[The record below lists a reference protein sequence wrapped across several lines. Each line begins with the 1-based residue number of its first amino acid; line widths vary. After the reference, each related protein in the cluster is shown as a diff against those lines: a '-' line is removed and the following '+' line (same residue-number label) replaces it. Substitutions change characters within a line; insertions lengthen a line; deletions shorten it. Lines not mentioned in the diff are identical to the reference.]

1 MHCKYVACVIYD
13 TYMTKE
19 MILTKKK
26 KAKKIIIDGQK
37 NRGQACRQG
46 GGAEGSP
53 ALNNQLSVGL
63 KVNGRVRGSQK
74 PCPLSIA
81 DFRLLRTHVVLV
93 RASVAR
99 GIIVFLFLFL
109 VIYLLQ
115 ADTYVYAKN
124 NNKSME
130 NVESTVED
138 IAHRSKKNREI
149 PENPSSKS
157 GNETGR
163 ASEISSN
170 RESETDEDLV
180 YNFKNSKKD
189 GTITFTKKWK
199 DNKSNNDRPVPDIEI
214 STKKPSKNTKG
225 YTVTFY
231 GNGLKFADGTDT
243 NEMVFNSSKEVVSG
257 QYKIPGSTYVF
268 WYTESSCE
276 NEVKVSKDGV
286 PNIELTGDIN
296 LYAKAITFTLK
307 PGPDFNKLIP
317 DDVKEIIFTDEEM
330 PENVDKSNI
339 IDVDTDGDKGVVA
352 WKDKTTMKVSSQIEG
367 VNINF
372 NSNSGSMFADK
383 TSLSAIS
390 FNNIDTSSTAIMSF
404 MFGGCKNLISLDL
417 KAFDTSK
424 VNIMSGMFYECNNLT
439 ALNISNFDTSN
450 VVWANSMFKNCSSL
464 TELDVSNFVTA
475 NMANMNDMFNGC
487 KKIVTLDVSGFNT
500 SKVIGMGYM
509 FFNCTALTTL
519 DVSNFDTS
527 NVTTF
532 VGMYSGCSNVSELDV
547 SRFNTSKATDLGQ
560 MFYDCRKVTKL
571 DVSNF
576 DTSKAT
582 TLNHMFCGCSRL
594 SSLDVSNFNTSNAKY
609 MQYMFNDCSG
619 LTEINVSSFDTKKV
633 INMELMFYGC
643 QKIKTLDLSS
653 FETPNVTN
661 LCNMFNMCYSL
672 TRLDISNI
680 NSSKVT
686 NMNWMFSN
694 LNNLKSLSLGENFS
708 FIGTA
713 YGLSGTWRNSNGE
726 EFDAMAM
733 PNSVADT
740 YTRIV

>member
-1 MHCKYVACVIYD
+1 MHCKYAICVIYVS
-13 TYMTKE
+13 YMTKE

-26 KAKKIIIDGQK
+26 KAQKIIIDGQK
-37 NRGQACRQG
+37 NRDQACRQG
-46 GGAEGSP
+46 GGAEGSQT
-53 ALNNQLSVGL
+53 LNNQLSVGL
-63 KVNGRVRGSQK
+63 KVNGRVHR
-74 PCPLSIA
+74 
-81 DFRLLRTHVVLV
+81 LV

-138 IAHRSKKNREI
+138 IAHGSKKKGEV
-149 PENPSSKS
+149 PENLSLRS
-157 GNETGR
+157 GSETGR
-163 ASEISSN
+163 ASEISTSN

-189 GTITFTKKWK
+189 GTITFIKKWK

-243 NEMVFNSSKEVVSG
+243 NEMVFNSSKEIVSG

-268 WYTESSCE
+268 WYTEASCK
-276 NEVKVSKDGV
+276 NEVKVSKDGI

-307 PGPDFNKLIP
+307 PGSDFNKLIP

-352 WKDKTTMKVSSQIEG
+352 WKEKTTMKVSSQIEG

-404 MFGGCKNLISLDL
+404 MFSGCKNLISLDL

-519 DVSNFDTS
+519 DVSNFDTR
-527 NVTTF
+527 NVTSF
-532 VGMYSGCSNVSELDV
+532 YGMYSGCSNVSELDV
-547 SRFNTSKATDLGQ
+547 SRFNTSKATDLGE
-560 MFYDCRKVTKL
+560 MFYNCRKVTKL

-609 MQYMFNDCSG
+609 MQYMFNGCSG

-661 LCNMFNMCYSL
+661 LCNMFNMCFSL

-713 YGLSGTWRNSNGE
+713 YGLSGTWRNSNGK
-726 EFDAMAM
+726 EFDARAM

>member
-1 MHCKYVACVIYD
+1 
-13 TYMTKE
+13 MTKE

-81 DFRLLRTHVVLV
+81 DFCLLRTHVVLV

-276 NEVKVSKDGV
+276 NEVKVSNDGV

-500 SKVIGMGYM
+500 SKVIDMGYM

-609 MQYMFNDCSG
+609 MQYMFNGCSG
-619 LTEINVSSFDTKKV
+619 LTEINVSSFDTMKV

>member
-532 VGMYSGCSNVSELDV
+532 VGMYSGCSNVS
-547 SRFNTSKATDLGQ
+547 
-560 MFYDCRKVTKL
+560 
-571 DVSNF
+571 
-576 DTSKAT
+576 
-582 TLNHMFCGCSRL
+582 
-594 SSLDVSNFNTSNAKY
+594 
-609 MQYMFNDCSG
+609 
-619 LTEINVSSFDTKKV
+619 
-633 INMELMFYGC
+633 
-643 QKIKTLDLSS
+643 
-653 FETPNVTN
+653 
-661 LCNMFNMCYSL
+661 
-672 TRLDISNI
+672 
-680 NSSKVT
+680 
-686 NMNWMFSN
+686 
-694 LNNLKSLSLGENFS
+694 
-708 FIGTA
+708 
-713 YGLSGTWRNSNGE
+713 
-726 EFDAMAM
+726 
-733 PNSVADT
+733 
-740 YTRIV
+740 

>member
-199 DNKSNNDRPVPDIEI
+199 DNKSNNDRPVPNIEI

-475 NMANMNDMFNGC
+475 NM
-487 KKIVTLDVSGFNT
+487 T
-500 SKVIGMGYM
+500 
-509 FFNCTALTTL
+509 
-519 DVSNFDTS
+519 
-527 NVTTF
+527 
-532 VGMYSGCSNVSELDV
+532 
-547 SRFNTSKATDLGQ
+547 
-560 MFYDCRKVTKL
+560 
-571 DVSNF
+571 
-576 DTSKAT
+576 
-582 TLNHMFCGCSRL
+582 
-594 SSLDVSNFNTSNAKY
+594 
-609 MQYMFNDCSG
+609 
-619 LTEINVSSFDTKKV
+619 
-633 INMELMFYGC
+633 
-643 QKIKTLDLSS
+643 
-653 FETPNVTN
+653 
-661 LCNMFNMCYSL
+661 
-672 TRLDISNI
+672 
-680 NSSKVT
+680 
-686 NMNWMFSN
+686 W
-694 LNNLKSLSLGENFS
+694 LSLRS
-708 FIGTA
+708 QS
-713 YGLSGTWRNSNGE
+713 LHSLVV
-726 EFDAMAM
+726 
-733 PNSVADT
+733 PVL
-740 YTRIV
+740 